1 MPSGIG
7 TMVAV
12 IGAAIGGAGTL
23 MEMKAQKDQAAASQK
38 AESAREKQ
46 MNLEAARQRRKV
58 AREAQRRR
66 AEVQANG
73 TNQGVQQSSGVIG
86 GVQQITSDE
95 TMQRRDVNE
104 GQTYG
109 AQVFK
114 ANRQASAAGAAGA
127 FGSGMQSLGK
137 GLVGSSA
144 TFQRLGTYVL
154 GK

>member
-23 MEMKAQKDQAAASQK
+23 MQMKAQKDQAAASQK

-73 TNQGVQQSSGVIG
+73 TNQGAQQSSGVIG

-114 ANRQASAAGAAGA
+114 QIVKRLRRVLPVLSVQVCNHSE
-127 FGSGMQSLGK
+127 K
-137 GLVGSSA
+137 VWLV
-144 TFQRLGTYVL
+144 RLTPSNVLVHTY
-154 GK
+154 